1 MILVTVGTGY
11 QAFTRMLRAMDDVA
25 SQINERVLMQVGHT
39 LLVPKHAECFKFVPY
54 EKMQRYLREAS
65 VIVCHASTGPL
76 SSARRFN
83 KPVVVVPRDPQLG
96 EARDGHQ
103 LDTVSRIKGSS
114 RMIEI
119 INDTDRLLEAVRR
132 AMEKSAQGMTYERDS
147 EFRTLVE
154 NLRAYVDEIEKRLR

>member
-1 MILVTVGTGY
+1 MILVTVGSGY
-11 QAFTRMLRAMDDVA
+11 QAFTRMLQAMDNIA
-25 SQINERVLMQVGHT
+25 GQIDKRVLMQVGHT

-54 EKMQRYLREAS
+54 EKMQQYLREAS

-83 KPVVVVPRDPQLG
+83 KPVVVMPRDPQLG
-96 EARDGHQ
+96 EARDAHQ
-103 LDTVSRIKGSS
+103 PETASRIKGSS
-114 RMIEI
+114 RMIEVV
-119 INDTDRLLEAVRR
+119 NDTDQLFEAVRR

-147 EFRTLVE
+147 ELRALIE